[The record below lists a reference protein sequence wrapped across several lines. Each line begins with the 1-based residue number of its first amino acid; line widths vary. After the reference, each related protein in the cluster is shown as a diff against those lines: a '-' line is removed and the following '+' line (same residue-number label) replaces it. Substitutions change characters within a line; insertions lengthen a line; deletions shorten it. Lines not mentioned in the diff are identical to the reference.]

1 MKTLRANSSGTG
13 TGTRIGLNQ
22 TTSKNAPRQ
31 LLRKPARGS
40 TQSGREGNS
49 RPLQSAKNFGK
60 CERAKP
66 LSQKIVPGGKLSTHR
81 SQPAISGRARE
92 SRSPL
97 ALKSSPAACTPET
110 GADFCVG
117 KFHFPEQKSLPCTI
131 CGQSFPKKTQANCGG
146 GGRRRRIRR
155 ILRFRPAG
163 ETAAA
168 QIENLRRGT
177 WRGSLLPRPPFFISP
192 FQRRTALPRPG
203 RRARPCPARSSEPA
217 PPASETACGS
227 GRSGI
232 ERPPRNRCG
241 RWRSSVPR
249 DR

>member
-1 MKTLRANSSGTG
+1 MKTLRASSSGTG

-49 RPLQSAKNFGK
+49 RPLQSAKNSGE

-66 LSQKIVPGGKLSTHR
+66 LLQKIVPGGKLSTHR

-92 SRSPL
+92 GRSPL
-97 ALKSSPAACTPET
+97 ALKSSPATCASET

-117 KFHFPEQKSLPCTI
+117 KSHFPEQKSLPCKFRL
-131 CGQSFPKKTQANCGG
+131 CRKAARAKFGG

-155 ILRFRPAG
+155 ILRFCPEG
-163 ETAAA
+163 KTAAA
-168 QIENLRRGT
+168 QIKNLRRGT
-177 WRGSLLPRPPFFISP
+177 WRGSLLPRPHRSP
-192 FQRRTALPRPG
+192 ATSKLRAARRPREG
-203 RRARPCPARSSEPA
+203 EHVANVGDA
-217 PPASETACGS
+217 G
-227 GRSGI
+227 
-232 ERPPRNRCG
+232 
-241 RWRSSVPR
+241 
-249 DR
+249 